1 MPTATPETD
10 ADLPP
15 VPRAAAALGRDLDAA
30 LARGELRVVYQPIVA
45 LADGR
50 VLGAEALLRWTHP
63 TRGEVLPSAFVAA
76 AERSGAI
83 VAIGRFVLWT
93 ACRDAAAWRHATG
106 DAPFV
111 TVNVSHRQLLDPAF
125 PDDVRDALRDAG
137 LPPAGADGAR
147 DVGDEP
153 RVLAALGVLLGLES
167 DPGKEVEH
175 LLDHPLVSVR
185 SRLATL
191 LAEHGPRY
199 AASLRSWLLQGTFF
213 EDARSRALRTVLDAY
228 VRSALEPDVSVGR
241 AVAALLQHGDWGVR
255 ADAAR
260 LIRRWQ
266 ALPKADAAVLAEV
279 VGVLDKHLASETD
292 PYVRTQGAKR

>member
-63 TRGEVLPSAFVAA
+63 TRGEVLPTAFVAA

-111 TVNVSHRQLLDPAF
+111 TVNVSHRQLLDTAF
-125 PDDVRDALRDAG
+125 QDDVRDALRDAG
-137 LPPAGADGAR
+137 LPPAALTLKLVETRAR
-147 DVGDEP
+147 ASVATLARALDAVRATGV
-153 RVLAALGVLLGLES
+153 RVAFDDFGTGFAALGDLARLPVDVLKLPRPLRGLA
-167 DPGKEVEH
+167 PGRRH
-175 LLDHPLVSVR
+175 RRAGHPR
-185 SRLATL
+185 SRGRSASTWSRK
-191 LAEHGPRY
+191 ASRMPRRRPGC
-199 AASLRSWLLQGTFF
+199 ARSGARARRGSCSPARCPRTGWRSRCASARSPAP
-213 EDARSRALRTVLDAY
+213 DAR
-228 VRSALEPDVSVGR
+228 PGR
-241 AVAALLQHGDWGVR
+241 QRFAPW
-255 ADAAR
+255 
-260 LIRRWQ
+260 
-266 ALPKADAAVLAEV
+266 
-279 VGVLDKHLASETD
+279 
-292 PYVRTQGAKR
+292 VRT

>member
-111 TVNVSHRQLLDPAF
+111 TVNVSHRQLLDPAVKLTRT
-125 PDDVRDALRDAG
+125 PAACTRADVDALRAVG
-137 LPPAGADGAR
+137 LTDEQIVDGVQVAAFFNYINRVAD
-147 DVGDEP
+147 
-153 RVLAALGVLLGLES
+153 ALGV
-167 DPGKEVEH
+167 D
-175 LLDHPLVSVR
+175 
-185 SRLATL
+185 
-191 LAEHGPRY
+191 AEP
-199 AASLRSWLLQGTFF
+199 
-213 EDARSRALRTVLDAY
+213 E
-228 VRSALEPDVSVGR
+228 
-241 AVAALLQHGDWGVR
+241 
-255 ADAAR
+255 
-260 LIRRWQ
+260 
-266 ALPKADAAVLAEV
+266 
-279 VGVLDKHLASETD
+279 
-292 PYVRTQGAKR
+292 